1 MQRVIRYN
9 VIFQVPEKSTCF
21 FFKHQESEVKSY
33 WLHVAGDTGVT
44 YTYEA
49 TNRCRRKNRGFQR
62 KMPVS
67 AEVMKSRDWMRP
79 RGHEKTLKVFWAKA
93 RMLDA
98 QNLRSVHFV
107 HGLCLCDCSDF
118 LWLLQIKV
126 HTTFF
131 VPHSLQTRK

>member
-1 MQRVIRYN
+1 MIRYN
-9 VIFQVPEKSTCF
+9 VIYQVPEKSTCF

-79 RGHEKTLKVFWAKA
+79 QGHEKTLKVFGLK
-93 RMLDA
+93 RGCSMLRTSD
-98 QNLRSVHFV
+98 QFTLFM
-107 HGLCLCDCSDF
+107 DCSDF